1 MKTGR
6 KRSKYGASKVIVNG
20 ITFHSRAEASRYSDL
35 VRMQA
40 AGMISDLQLQVR
52 FQLLGV
58 GSALL
63 RIVSKGYPKGRVVN
77 YVADFVYTEAG
88 QTIIEDVKGMA
99 TPEYKLKKA
108 IMAAMGHQIREYK
121 RRGRC

>member
-1 MKTGR
+1 MRTGR
-6 KRSKYGASKVIVNG
+6 KRSKYGASKAIVNG

-40 AGMISDLQLQVR
+40 AGVISDLQLQVR
-52 FQLLGV
+52 FPLMGV

-63 RIVSKGYPKGRVVN
+63 RIVSERYPKGRVIT
-77 YVADFVYTEAG
+77 YVADFVYVEAG
-88 QTIIEDVKGMA
+88 QTVIEDVKGMA

-108 IMAAMGHQIREYK
+108 IMACMGHQIREYK
-121 RRGRC
+121 RRG

>member
-20 ITFHSRAEASRYSDL
+20 ITFHSRAEASRYTDL

-40 AGMISDLQLQVR
+40 AGVISDLQLQVR

-63 RIVSKGYPKGRVVN
+63 RIVSQGYPKGRVVN
-77 YVADFVYTEAG
+77 YVADFVYVEEG
-88 QTIIEDVKGMA
+88 QVIIEDVKGMA

-108 IMAAMGHQIREYK
+108 IMACMGHQIREYK
-121 RRGRC
+121 RRG

>member
-6 KRSKYGASKVIVNG
+6 KRSKYGASKAIING
-20 ITFHSRAEASRYSDL
+20 ITFHSRAEAARYSDL

-40 AGMISDLQLQVR
+40 AGVISDLQLQVR
-52 FQLLGV
+52 FPLMGV

-63 RIVSKGYPKGRVVN
+63 RIVSEGYPKGRVVN

-88 QTIIEDVKGMA
+88 QTVIEDVKGMA

-108 IMAAMGHQIREYK
+108 IMACMGHQIREYK
-121 RRGRC
+121 RRR

>member
-20 ITFHSRAEASRYSDL
+20 ITFHSRAEGARYSDL

-40 AGMISDLQLQVR
+40 AGVISDLQLQVR
-52 FQLLGV
+52 FQLMGV
-58 GSALL
+58 GPAVL
-63 RIVSKGYPKGRVVN
+63 RIVSEGYPKGRVAT
-77 YVADFVYTEAG
+77 YVADFVYSEEG

-99 TPEYKLKKA
+99 TPDYKLKKA

-121 RRGRC
+121 RRG